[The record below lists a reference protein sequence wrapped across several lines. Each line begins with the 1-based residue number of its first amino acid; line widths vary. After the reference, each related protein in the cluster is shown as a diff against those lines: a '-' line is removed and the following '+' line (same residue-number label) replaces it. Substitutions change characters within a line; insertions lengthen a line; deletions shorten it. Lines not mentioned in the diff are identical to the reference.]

1 MRIIKQYKSSEFLK
15 NIAVVISGT
24 AISQIISIV
33 ITPILT
39 RSYTPEDFG
48 FYTTFIAIYSLLC
61 SFATGKFERVIL
73 LSKDKKDI
81 IIVSSLCLLTSLFF
95 SITCLFLFF
104 IASLVFDFGKW
115 GIEILLFKWLYIIP
129 AFLIIYAINTVFLTF
144 LNYDKNFREISKSR
158 VIKTFV
164 SISVSVTS
172 IYFLK
177 DMGGLILGEIL
188 GLFISTIYL
197 FPKLKFLFQFK
208 KEVTSQFYNFIKR
221 YRNFPLF
228 NVPTDLLNNSSSQV
242 PVFFLSP
249 IFGVNVTG
257 QYSLMKRML
266 DAPVTLLSS
275 SVLEVFRQKASEQFI
290 KNGDCRN
297 LLFKT
302 AKKLILISIAPFSI
316 LFVFGSDIFVL
327 IFGEKWRDAGQFA
340 SIFSVFYFFKFISS
354 PISYVFYIAEK
365 QKIDF
370 LLHIYIFL
378 SSLLF
383 FILPKFFSISITETL
398 WMYSINFVLIYITYL
413 LLSYK
418 YSVKC

>member
-164 SISVSVTS
+164 SISVSVTC

>member
-1 MRIIKQYKSSEFLK
+1 MRIIKQYKSSEFIK

-24 AISQIISIV
+24 AISQIISIA

-39 RSYTPEDFG
+39 RNYTPEDFG

-73 LSKDKKDI
+73 LSKDIKDI
-81 IIVSSLCLLTSLFF
+81 IIVSSLCLLTSLVF
-95 SITCLFLFF
+95 SFTCLFLFF

-129 AFLIIYAINTVFLTF
+129 AFLIIYAVNTVFLTF
-144 LNYDKNFREISKSR
+144 LNYEKNFKEISKSR

-164 SISVSVTS
+164 SISVSVTC

-208 KEVTSQFYNFIKR
+208 KEISSHFYNFIIR
-221 YRNFPLF
+221 YRNFPLY
-228 NVPTDLLNNSSSQV
+228 NIPTDLLNNSSSQV

-249 IFGVNVTG
+249 IYGVNVTG

-297 LLFKT
+297 LLLKT
-302 AKKLILISIAPFSI
+302 AKNLALISIVPFSI